1 MPEASRRPDAITST
15 PRRLPFVWAAFAML
29 TFVGCAAC
37 SSVGLDRLPVL
48 VPESRLAQARVI
60 YIAEAHDNPSHHQ
73 LQERVIR
80 ALHRRGKLVT
90 VGMEMI
96 DVSQQTA
103 LDEFLERKIS
113 WSEFSHRTG
122 FDRGWGQTS
131 PAYKRIL
138 VWCRRNR
145 LPVLAL
151 NAPQAVTRKIARN
164 AKLSATEVQFVP
176 DFPEPPG
183 GFEKFTAA
191 MAGHPGSGPLRRYY
205 EAQRAWETTMAAR
218 ILAWLPEHQGTMVVL
233 LGRIHADPQTGVPWY
248 VARKAKITQVI
259 LSPPE

>member
-1 MPEASRRPDAITST
+1 MFITATLRRS
-15 PRRLPFVWAAFAML
+15 PFVWAAFAL
-29 TFVGCAAC
+29 LIFAGSAAH
-37 SSVGLDRLPVL
+37 SSVLLDRLSLL
-48 VPESRLAQARVI
+48 VPGSGLAQARVI
-60 YIAEAHDNPSHHQ
+60 YIAEEHDNPSHHQ
-73 LQERVIR
+73 LQGRLIR
-80 ALHRRGKLVT
+80 ALHRGGKPVT

-113 WSEFSHRTG
+113 WSEFSRQTD
-122 FDRGWGQTS
+122 FDRRWGKTS

-138 VWCRRNR
+138 LWCRRNR
-145 LPVLAL
+145 VSVVAL
-151 NAPQAVTRKIARN
+151 NAPQAVIRKIARN
-164 AKLSATEVQFVP
+164 EKLSAREAQFVP

-183 GFEKFTAA
+183 GFEKFRAA

-205 EAQRAWETTMAAR
+205 EAQRAWDTMMARR

-248 VARKAKITQVI
+248 VAQKAKITQVI
-259 LSPPE
+259 VRPTE